1 MAKKGSNSGGFGGI
15 GGSGGLSEIPTIKEP
30 KTPEETLMV
39 EAWCSVLGFPADSIG
54 IDESF
59 FDLGGDSITSLRIV
73 AKARSVGMRITV
85 RQVFSHPTI
94 EALAAVASYESTSGS
109 RSQSASETL
118 VKSQTLGGD
127 HNVNNI
133 THDSSRSGDKDEEV
147 DSDGDNEDDDE
158 PDIVLVADD
167 EHAFHPFPLI
177 GIQKAYYIGIQLSAS
192 GSESGAVQPIIFNE
206 FDVGANLDVHRL
218 ELAWSVLIRR
228 HDMLRGVLTDN
239 GNIVILDVDD
249 IEMEDSFRVEIV
261 DLSLSNATEI
271 QGQRHANIARQLEV
285 YKWPLFE
292 CTAVKVPGLE
302 GGAAQWRL
310 QVKLRYL
317 I

>member
-1 MAKKGSNSGGFGGI
+1 
-15 GGSGGLSEIPTIKEP
+15 
-30 KTPEETLMV
+30 
-39 EAWCSVLGFPADSIG
+39 
-54 IDESF
+54 
-59 FDLGGDSITSLRIV
+59 
-73 AKARSVGMRITV
+73 MRITV

-261 DLSLSNATEI
+261 IFLSQMQQKFKTNPC
-271 QGQRHANIARQLEV
+271 Q
-285 YKWPLFE
+285 Y
-292 CTAVKVPGLE
+292 C
-302 GGAAQWRL
+302 
-310 QVKLRYL
+310 
-317 I
+317 